1 MRILTFLFTAQLFIN
16 GQILPTVPSNV
27 FRISLGTNTSETSWD
42 IEDNRFSLQGIG
54 RKYFDHMTH
63 NDSIRF
69 SSNFDLYH
77 TGTVYI
83 DSINTVEDWMTNFNT
98 MYGFSLPTLGSQNID
113 TTKGMS
119 PEGIFSERRKKKVT
133 GRRLNIEY
141 GMSNEITLSASI
153 PIIDSYVVDQSF
165 SDYSIGSIQ
174 GAQIL
179 VDYHQDARQQF
190 NSFMNSN
197 TFSNL
202 RRGLKD
208 TLELIYNMYYTNNGD
223 YSVKWAFHSQ
233 DDPINNLLVDQIFL
247 PPGINKDSVSL
258 SDLVS
263 YYYPAQKK
271 GEGIDDIKIGI
282 TALLAGTP
290 AWALDSLGES
300 IYGQMFITVPYGKTL
315 SQFIDVRRKQ
325 FNEIQIGRGI
335 SRISVGFYGSK
346 NFKYKYSGRVY
357 GQTLLQFSTTS
368 TLNTPAL
375 LFSGG
380 HTNPDSILS
389 LVGNSYKFDQGSG
402 LTLNLGTEIE
412 RLKNRL
418 RFRVELLTTYKGQ
431 DNYISNDPE
440 WDLWMEKY
448 AGNSPSYNRTDIKA
462 EFWLMNSLSKN
473 RFGPIPFDLYAGA
486 TSTIAANNI
495 DTGWKIYAGIAT
507 YYQGW

>member
-1 MRILTFLFTAQLFIN
+1 MRFFTFLFTAQFFIN

-42 IEDNRFSLQGIG
+42 LEDNRFSLQGIG

-153 PIIDSYVVDQSF
+153 PIIDSYIVDQSF

-223 YSVKWAFHSQ
+223 YSVKWALHSQ
-233 DDPINNLLVDQIFL
+233 DDPINNLLVDQAFL

-263 YYYPAQKK
+263 YYYPAQKQSK
-271 GEGIDDIKIGI
+271 GIDDVEIGA
-282 TALLAGTP
+282 TALLSGTP
-290 AWALDSLGES
+290 TWALES
-300 IYGQMFITVPYGKTL
+300 QGDAVYGQVFISIPYGNTL
-315 SQFIDVRRKQ
+315 SQFLDSRRKQ
-325 FNEIQIGRGI
+325 FKEIDIGKGV
-335 SRISVGFYGSK
+335 SRISVGLYGSK
-346 NFKYKYSGRVY
+346 NLQYKYIGRVY
-357 GQTLLQFSTTS
+357 GQFMGQFSSTT

-380 HTNPDSILS
+380 HSHPDSILS
-389 LVGNSYKFDQGSG
+389 LVGNSYKFDLGNG
-402 LTLNLGTEIE
+402 IRFNLGAEVE
-412 RLKNRL
+412 RFKNRL
-418 RFRVELLTTYKGQ
+418 RIRGEICTIYKGQ
-431 DNYISNDPE
+431 DNYISKDPD
-440 WDLWMEKY
+440 WDRWMEQF
-448 AGNSPSYNRTDIKA
+448 AGNSPSYNRSDLKVEI
-462 EFWLMNSLSKN
+462 WLMNSLSKY

-486 TSTIAANNI
+486 ITTLAANNI
-495 DTGWKIYAGIAT
+495 DEGWKIYAGITT